1 MTEEHFEAISS
12 RSFKKGDM
20 SVLAALMYTTCA
32 SFPGV
37 LKKVLDT
44 LELESQ
50 MAVSC
55 DEDELLGFCVL
66 YSETKDIYHHLFSFP
81 HLLLRV

>member
-1 MTEEHFEAISS
+1 M
-12 RSFKKGDM
+12 
-20 SVLAALMYTTCA
+20 
-32 SFPGV
+32 
-37 LKKVLDT
+37 LDT

-50 MAVSC
+50 MAVSY

-66 YSETKDIYHHLFSFP
+66 YSETKDVYHHLFSFP